1 MDFDYFY
8 KEQADQFTFYR
19 VPKVLIIDDT
29 FSELSTDAKL
39 LYGLLLDRV
48 SLSANSGWFDKEGRV
63 YVIYAIKSIM
73 RDLHCGNKKAGNL
86 LAELEQFGLIER
98 KQRGQGK
105 PWTIYVKNF
114 SGVVSNG
121 HLKTCQN
128 DISRSVETTSQDMSK
143 RHANNTNI
151 NNTEFNNTNPILS
164 GLDVDNSDRESYR
177 QYLYEQLEMEFLR
190 ERYPYEHELL
200 DSIMDLMLDA
210 ICSNRKTIRIA
221 GDDQHAD
228 AELRHAGAFH
238 HAGLGKRP
246 CGGGSVCNRCGS
258 AGHTKKAP
266 RPRAGSAAKER
277 SVRRGDAG
285 ADYSA
290 GTRPARLEHAG
301 DAGRDAGGAGGGA
314 GLESRGNQ
322 AQLARLIF
330 SSSTL
335 RLW

>member
-48 SLSANSGWFDKEGRV
+48 SLSANSGWFDEEGRV

-164 GLDVDNSDRESYR
+164 GTDVDNSDRESYR

-200 DSIMDLMLDA
+200 DSIMDIMLDA

-221 GDDQHAD
+221 GDDKPVNVVKSQFLKMNSGHIEYVMDCLKQNTTKVRNIKQYLLGTLYNAPLTMSSFYQ
-228 AELRHAGAFH
+228 AEVNHDFPQYAKGAVPKKEQKNH
-238 HAGLGKRP
+238 ISLEGL
-246 CGGGSVCNRCGS
+246 
-258 AGHTKKAP
+258 
-266 RPRAGSAAKER
+266 
-277 SVRRGDAG
+277 
-285 ADYSA
+285 
-290 GTRPARLEHAG
+290 
-301 DAGRDAGGAGGGA
+301 
-314 GLESRGNQ
+314 
-322 AQLARLIF
+322 
-330 SSSTL
+330 TL
-335 RLW
+335 

>member
-48 SLSANSGWFDKEGRV
+48 SLSANSGWFDEEGRV

-164 GLDVDNSDRESYR
+164 GTDVDNSERESYR
-177 QYLYEQLEMEFLR
+177 QYLYEQLEIESLR
-190 ERYPYEHELL
+190 ERYPYEHEML

-221 GDDQHAD
+221 GDDKPVNVVKSQFLKMNSGHIEYVMDCLKQNTTKVRNIKQYLLGTLYNAPLTMSSYYQ
-228 AELRHAGAFH
+228 AEVNHDFPQYAKGAVPKKEQRNRISLE
-238 HAGLGKRP
+238 GL
-246 CGGGSVCNRCGS
+246 
-258 AGHTKKAP
+258 
-266 RPRAGSAAKER
+266 
-277 SVRRGDAG
+277 
-285 ADYSA
+285 
-290 GTRPARLEHAG
+290 
-301 DAGRDAGGAGGGA
+301 
-314 GLESRGNQ
+314 
-322 AQLARLIF
+322 
-330 SSSTL
+330 TL
-335 RLW
+335 

>member
-48 SLSANSGWFDKEGRV
+48 SLSANSGWFDEEDRV

-128 DISRSVETTSQDMSK
+128 DIFRSVETTSQDMSK

-164 GLDVDNSDRESYR
+164 GLDVDNSERESYR
-177 QYLYEQLEMEFLR
+177 QYLYEQLEIESLR
-190 ERYPYEHELL
+190 ERYPYEHEML

-221 GDDQHAD
+221 GDDKPVNVVKSQFLKMNSGHIEYVMDCLKQNTTKVRNIKQYLLGTLYNAPLTMSSFYQ
-228 AELRHAGAFH
+228 AEVNHDFPQYAKGAVPKKEQKNH
-238 HAGLGKRP
+238 ISLEGL
-246 CGGGSVCNRCGS
+246 
-258 AGHTKKAP
+258 
-266 RPRAGSAAKER
+266 
-277 SVRRGDAG
+277 
-285 ADYSA
+285 
-290 GTRPARLEHAG
+290 
-301 DAGRDAGGAGGGA
+301 
-314 GLESRGNQ
+314 
-322 AQLARLIF
+322 
-330 SSSTL
+330 TL
-335 RLW
+335 

>member
-48 SLSANSGWFDKEGRV
+48 SLSANSGWFDEEGRV

-128 DISRSVETTSQDMSK
+128 DIFRSVETTSQDMSK

-164 GLDVDNSDRESYR
+164 GTDVDNSDRESYR

-221 GDDQHAD
+221 GDDKPVNVVKSQFLKMNSGHIEYVMDCLKQNTTKVRNIKQYLLGTLYNAPLTMSSYYQ
-228 AELRHAGAFH
+228 AEVNHDFPQYAKGAVPKKEKKSH
-238 HAGLGKRP
+238 ISLEGL
-246 CGGGSVCNRCGS
+246 
-258 AGHTKKAP
+258 
-266 RPRAGSAAKER
+266 
-277 SVRRGDAG
+277 
-285 ADYSA
+285 
-290 GTRPARLEHAG
+290 
-301 DAGRDAGGAGGGA
+301 
-314 GLESRGNQ
+314 
-322 AQLARLIF
+322 
-330 SSSTL
+330 TL
-335 RLW
+335 

>member
-1 MDFDYFY
+1 MI
-8 KEQADQFTFYR
+8 TFIGNR
-19 VPKVLIIDDT
+19 LISLPSIVFPRLLIIDDT

-48 SLSANSGWFDKEGRV
+48 SLSANSGWFDEEGRV

-86 LAELEQFGLIER
+86 LSELEQFGLIER

-164 GLDVDNSDRESYR
+164 GLDVDNSERESYR
-177 QYLYEQLEMEFLR
+177 QYLYEQLEIESLR
-190 ERYPYEHELL
+190 ERYPYEHEML

-221 GDDQHAD
+221 GDDKPVNVVKSQFLKMNSGHIEYVMDCLKQNTTKVRNIKQYLLGTLYNAPLTMSSYYQ
-228 AELRHAGAFH
+228 AEVNHDFPQYAKGAVPKKEQKNHIFLE
-238 HAGLGKRP
+238 GL
-246 CGGGSVCNRCGS
+246 
-258 AGHTKKAP
+258 
-266 RPRAGSAAKER
+266 
-277 SVRRGDAG
+277 
-285 ADYSA
+285 
-290 GTRPARLEHAG
+290 
-301 DAGRDAGGAGGGA
+301 
-314 GLESRGNQ
+314 
-322 AQLARLIF
+322 
-330 SSSTL
+330 TL
-335 RLW
+335 

>member
-48 SLSANSGWFDKEGRV
+48 SLSANSGWFDEEDRV

-164 GLDVDNSDRESYR
+164 GLDVDNSERESYR
-177 QYLYEQLEMEFLR
+177 QYLYEQLEIESLR
-190 ERYPYEHELL
+190 ERYPYEHEML

-221 GDDQHAD
+221 GDDKPVNVVKSQFLKMNSGHIEYVMDCLKQNTTKVRNIKQYLLGTLYNAPLTMSSYYQ
-228 AELRHAGAFH
+228 AEVNHDFPQYAKGAVPKKEKKSH
-238 HAGLGKRP
+238 ISLEGL
-246 CGGGSVCNRCGS
+246 
-258 AGHTKKAP
+258 
-266 RPRAGSAAKER
+266 
-277 SVRRGDAG
+277 
-285 ADYSA
+285 
-290 GTRPARLEHAG
+290 
-301 DAGRDAGGAGGGA
+301 
-314 GLESRGNQ
+314 
-322 AQLARLIF
+322 
-330 SSSTL
+330 TL
-335 RLW
+335 

>member
-48 SLSANSGWFDKEGRV
+48 SLSANSGWFDEEDRV

-190 ERYPYEHELL
+190 ERYPYEHEML

-221 GDDQHAD
+221 GDDKPVNVVKSQFLKMNSGHIEYVMDCLKQNTTKVRNIKQYLLGTLYNAPLTMSSYYQ
-228 AELRHAGAFH
+228 AEVNHDFPQYAKGAVPKKEQKSH
-238 HAGLGKRP
+238 ISLEGL
-246 CGGGSVCNRCGS
+246 
-258 AGHTKKAP
+258 
-266 RPRAGSAAKER
+266 
-277 SVRRGDAG
+277 
-285 ADYSA
+285 
-290 GTRPARLEHAG
+290 
-301 DAGRDAGGAGGGA
+301 
-314 GLESRGNQ
+314 
-322 AQLARLIF
+322 
-330 SSSTL
+330 TL
-335 RLW
+335 